1 MRMRY
6 YEPMQPSNL
15 QIIEKIL
22 ADIYSRKRPLKDG
35 IQSDKS
41 GEFFCKLGANVACY
55 GSWTSAENQRGHAED
70 KYARERIKL
79 LSHGQIIA
87 NINIKHDAREIIQV
101 FSARCGD
108 NGILSRENLANKQ
121 LQIFHAPD
129 ETADDVV
136 NTINN
141 EIALS
146 KAERAYKDR
155 FGDYRSLAERLG
167 SAKDAV
173 EFEKLSTTVNKLNEQ
188 DFGEDLLNQIFT
200 GEVIELPH
208 DKIDFGP
215 QEYCNL
221 RKPQWAYHDKLT
233 TPISDFLPNGLK
245 PKSSDKQKD

>member
-1 MRMRY
+1 M
-6 YEPMQPSNL
+6 
-15 QIIEKIL
+15 EKIL

-55 GSWTSAENQRGHAED
+55 GSWTSAENQQGHAEE

-87 NINIKHDAREIIQV
+87 NINIKHDAREIIQI

-108 NGILSRENLANKQ
+108 NGVLSRENTATKQ
-121 LQIFHAPD
+121 LQIFHAED
-129 ETADDVV
+129 ETADGVI
-136 NTINN
+136 NFINN
-141 EIALS
+141 KIALS
-146 KAERAYKDR
+146 KAEKAYADK
-155 FGDYRSLAERLG
+155 FGDYVSLAERLG

-173 EFEKLSTTVNKLNEQ
+173 EF
-188 DFGEDLLNQIFT
+188 G
-200 GEVIELPH
+200 
-208 DKIDFGP
+208 
-215 QEYCNL
+215 
-221 RKPQWAYHDKLT
+221 KLT